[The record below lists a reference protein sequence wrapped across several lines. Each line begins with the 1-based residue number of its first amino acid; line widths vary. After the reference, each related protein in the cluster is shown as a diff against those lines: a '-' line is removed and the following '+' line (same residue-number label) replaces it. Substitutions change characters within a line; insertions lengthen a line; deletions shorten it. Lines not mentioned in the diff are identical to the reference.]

1 MAASDQTY
9 RNQHWLDI
17 AFGVTSVLMLFSIV
31 WMFVDDYNREWKPSQ
46 RRFRDVETAL
56 AQRLA
61 MDNIPSTKEFKE
73 AETALESARK
83 KRAGQDQEYEEN
95 KAKINDLA
103 GKKQRS
109 DMDYNDA
116 KAVLESKKS
125 FYDLLTIFN
134 PTAASALE
142 DYKKEI
148 AEKELLL
155 EKAKKEKDRIYNDIL
170 ELRLK
175 NDRIE
180 APVTA
185 AVVVMKKVTD
195 KFDSQVKTALQKRW
209 GLGDSIRAWPI
220 IDGFASPLKIHQ
232 FTIEDV
238 PIDYNFKYV
247 TRYDRCMT
255 CHQGIDRPAYSKAML
270 TALTEVTEAQDKQWQ
285 EVKDRVQARKDAFAG
300 LSEAAH
306 LPDANQLGDL
316 KKISADYLTKSRI
329 NEYAAHPRLD
339 LFVGSNSKHP
349 AEQIGCSACHS
360 GQGSSTSFNLA
371 SHTPNDFH
379 SQKRWEKEHD
389 WYAIHDWDFPM
400 LPQRFIE
407 SSCVKC
413 HYEVTDLIGTNNRQE
428 APNLL
433 RGYNLLREN
442 GCFGCHEINGRK
454 KGREIG
460 PDIRLEHF
468 PPLDDVNLI
477 TPAERAK
484 IEADPDTRPGN
495 MRKVGPSLFR
505 IVEKTNPQ
513 WTAKWIRSPRDFR
526 PDTKMPHFYG
536 LTNNSPDA
544 LPEEQKKFPD
554 AEIQAITHY
563 LFKQSEAYLAE
574 AVKLRKDGDA
584 SREKDKQVLNSLM
597 SRANLSDA
605 EKKVIAE
612 IKYRMRLRQVEP
624 LVDRTP
630 KGYKGDAAHG
640 RLLFSERGCLACH
653 SHDATTKPLGAK
665 GDKTFVPAIESE
677 AQFGPNLSQLVGKLG
692 TGKLGAKPNEP
703 ASSRDWLI
711 QWIMDPH
718 QYSPRSRMPVTHLTA
733 TEAADI
739 AAWLLAQSPD
749 AAVGPE
755 WKSVMVKEPDF
766 DTLKS
771 LARVYLIR
779 ILSQSNLEKLEKGK
793 LPDYVRADLPPEEQ
807 GLAKSYNEDSLKMY
821 LGKKAIGRLGCFACH
836 DIPGFD
842 TAKPIGV
849 ELNDWGKKDPSRLA
863 FEDIKNFVRKTYHIV
878 DSLTGEKG
886 KPVGPEIE
894 EGKKK
899 MPYERF
905 FAELL
910 LRHNATREGF
920 LNQKLLDPRSY
931 DYNRLL
937 AWDDRSRMPQF
948 RFARARRHPKE
959 SDKDFEART
968 WLEEAQAREAVMT
981 FVLGLV
987 AEPIPFKSV
996 NMPKGDRLAEVKG
1009 RQVLEKYNCGG
1020 CHLIRPGVFEF
1031 KVNPKVTQALE
1042 KSLAFENDPAD
1053 HVFPQSNNWVGPN
1066 PKGDILTAFAAFATS
1081 KPAVLSKDGVT
1092 FRLTHALRFVGTDGS
1107 YKDLRNF
1114 GTIKNLPKS
1123 DVVYPPQAA
1132 LRSKE
1137 TLSAFLHEQGPY
1149 GGDFSNLL
1157 TAYLFA
1163 KNPAKYKAPDAGE
1176 GRIAGPPVLIGQGE
1190 RTQGDWLYQFLLK
1203 PEPIRKETVL
1213 RMPRFNM
1220 SDQEAKMLVSYFAGV
1235 ERLNNTGV
1243 GLTFPFDRVP
1253 QQEDLDS
1260 PFWRERTAVYVSR
1273 LRQEKTKDALGKDV
1287 TQMDLRLEELRPIW
1301 QQIFKDNEDQ
1311 LAGAKKSYEAAKVKR
1326 KAVEDSKKN
1335 FPKEAD
1341 FISALQ
1347 QAEVV
1352 TKTWED
1358 EVARLENVAKTSSP
1372 KDQQVVWEEREAYVT
1387 DGYRMLIRFAC
1398 IKCHQVGILQPSP
1411 DQLQGPPL
1419 QLTAKRLQPGWT
1431 ERWIAAPQRLLPYE
1445 TVMPPNF
1452 VRTFDDEGKEKWIEQ
1467 QLVVGSPLEQIVTVR
1482 DVLMILPRAAEMPV
1496 NRYLA
1501 FPLTGAVKKGEK
1513 K

>member
-9 RNQHWLDI
+9 RNQHGLDI

-46 RRFRDVETAL
+46 RRFRDVETAM

-61 MDNIPSTKEFKE
+61 IDNIPSTKEFKE
-73 AETALESARK
+73 AENTLESARK
-83 KRAGQDQEYEEN
+83 KRSQQDQEYEEN

-142 DYKKEI
+142 DYIKDITKL
-148 AEKELLL
+148 ELDLA
-155 EKAKKEKDRIYNDIL
+155 KAKKEKDGIYNEIA

-180 APVTA
+180 GPVA
-185 AVVVMKKVTD
+185 AAATVMKKLTD
-195 KFDSQVKTALQKRW
+195 KFDSQVKTALLKRW

-270 TALTEVTEAQDKQWQ
+270 ASLTDVTEAQDKQWQ

-306 LPDANQLGDL
+306 LPDPGQLGDL
-316 KKISADYLTKSRI
+316 KKISSHYLTQSRI

-379 SQKRWEKEHD
+379 SQERWEKEHD

-428 APNLL
+428 APKLL

-477 TPAERAK
+477 TPAERAR

-536 LTNNSPDA
+536 LTNNSPEV
-544 LPEEQKKFPD
+544 LPDEQKKFPD
-554 AEIQAITHY
+554 AEIQAITYY
-563 LFKQSEAYLAE
+563 LFAKSQAYLTE
-574 AVKLRKDGDA
+574 AAKLRKEGDA

-597 SRANLSDA
+597 SRPNLNDA

-624 LVDRTP
+624 LVDRAP

-653 SHDATTKPLGAK
+653 SHDATTKPLGTK
-665 GDKTFVPAIESE
+665 GDKIFVPAMESE

-692 TGKLGAKPNEP
+692 TKANDPS
-703 ASSRDWLI
+703 SSRTWLI

-739 AAWLLAQSPD
+739 AAWLLAQSPND
-749 AAVGPE
+749 AVGPE
-755 WKSVMVKEPDF
+755 WKSLTVKEPDF

-779 ILSQSNLEKLEKGK
+779 ILSQSNLAKLEQGK
-793 LPDYVRADLPPEEQ
+793 VPDYVRADLPPEEQ

-849 ELNDWGKKDPSRLA
+849 ELNEWGKKDPSRLA
-863 FEDIKNFVRKTYHIV
+863 FEDIGNFVEQTYHIV
-878 DSLTGEKG
+878 PSLTDDKG
-886 KPVGPEIE
+886 KPLGPKME
-894 EGKKK
+894 EGIKKL
-899 MPYERF
+899 PYEAF
-905 FAELL
+905 FAHKLGK
-910 LRHNATREGF
+910 HHPTREGF

-931 DYNRLL
+931 DYKRILP
-937 AWDDRSRMPQF
+937 WDDRSRMPQF
-948 RFARARRHPKE
+948 RFARARRHPGE
-959 SDKDFEART
+959 SAQDFENRT
-968 WLEEAQAREAVMT
+968 WLEEAEAREAVMT

-996 NMPKGDRLAEVKG
+996 NLPKGDRLAEVKG

-1020 CHLIRPGVFEF
+1020 CHLIRPGVFEI
-1031 KVNPKVTQALE
+1031 KASKLVTEALE
-1042 KSLAFENDPAD
+1042 RAAEDNLAD
-1053 HVFPQSNNWVGPN
+1053 HFFPESYNWVGPN
-1066 PKGDILTAFAAFATS
+1066 PKRDVLTAFTSSSSPKITTPRIKGKASNAANLIL
-1081 KPAVLSKDGVT
+1081 P
-1092 FRLTHALRFVGTDGS
+1092 LTHAVRFVGTNGS
-1107 YKDLRNF
+1107 YKDVRSAE
-1114 GTIKNLPKS
+1114 TVSLPKK
-1123 DVVYPPQAA
+1123 DILYPPPDA
-1132 LRSKE
+1132 LQNEK
-1137 TLSAFLHEQGPY
+1137 TLKAYLHDHGPY
-1149 GGDFSNLL
+1149 GGAFTTLL
-1157 TAYLFA
+1157 A
-1163 KNPAKYKAPDAGE
+1163 KFVYERNPEKYKAPDGGE
-1176 GRIAGPPVLIGQGE
+1176 ARIAGPPILIGQGE
-1190 RTQGDWLYQFLLK
+1190 RTQGEWLYQFLLK

-1220 SDQEAKMLVSYFAGV
+1220 SPQEAKSVVSYFAGV
-1235 ERLNNTGV
+1235 ERINNTGV
-1243 GLTFPFDRVP
+1243 GLTFPFDRIP

-1260 PFWRERTAVYVSR
+1260 PYWKERTAAYVSR
-1273 LRQEKTKDALGKDV
+1273 LRQEKIKDAKGKET
-1287 TQMDLRLEELRPIW
+1287 TQFDLRLAEMQLIW
-1301 QQIFKDNEDQ
+1301 EQVYQDYQNQ
-1311 LAGAKKSYEAAKVKR
+1311 L
-1326 KAVEDSKKN
+1326 
-1335 FPKEAD
+1335 
-1341 FISALQ
+1341 SA
-1347 QAEVV
+1347 
-1352 TKTWED
+1352 
-1358 EVARLENVAKTSSP
+1358 AKTSLEGAKAKLKAAENAKDEEAQKNAGLVAFNWGKEVERLETVVKNTSP
-1372 KDQQVVWEEREAYVT
+1372 KEQRAAWEDREAYVI
-1387 DGYRMLIRFAC
+1387 DGYRMLTNLCAS
-1398 IKCHQVGILQPSP
+1398 CHQVGNLKPSP

-1419 QLTAKRLQPGWT
+1419 DLTAKRLQPGWT
-1431 ERWIAAPQRLLPYE
+1431 ERWIADPQRFVPYV
-1445 TVMPPNF
+1445 TVMPANF
-1452 VRTFDDEGKEKWIEQ
+1452 PKKQSGQYQQWIA
-1467 QLVVGSPLEQIVTVR
+1467 GSSLDQITGVR
-1482 DVLMILPRAAEMPV
+1482 DTLMILSRVQEMPV
-1496 NRYLA
+1496 SRYLA
-1501 FPLTGAVKKGEK
+1501 LPVTGAAKTGEK